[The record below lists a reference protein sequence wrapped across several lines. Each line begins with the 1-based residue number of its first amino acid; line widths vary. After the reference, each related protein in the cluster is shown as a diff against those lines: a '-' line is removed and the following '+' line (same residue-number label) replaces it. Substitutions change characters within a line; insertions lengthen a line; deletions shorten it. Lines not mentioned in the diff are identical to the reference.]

1 MIITLGSSI
10 EDTLVAIGDKL
21 YSVPIDATT
30 TPAINTGNF
39 NQYAGGNKQYL
50 GIVIALGPT
59 NVLSANQIETDQNAI
74 LPSVGDFLLVVK
86 DGTVESSGV
95 KGSFATIKLEYVG
108 ITPDRPELFT
118 VGAEVIESSK

>member
-1 MIITLGSSI
+1 MIITVGSSI
-10 EDTLVAIGDKL
+10 QDTLIAIGDKL
-21 YSVPIDATT
+21 YSIPIDATT

-39 NQYAGGNKQYL
+39 NQYSSAPQYL
-50 GIVIALGPT
+50 GIVIGFGT
-59 NVLSANQIETDQNAI
+59 SSNLSANQIETDQNAL
-74 LPSVGDFLLVVK
+74 LPSVGDFLLIVK

>member
-1 MIITLGSSI
+1 MIITVGSSVQ
-10 EDTLVAIGDKL
+10 DTLIAIGDKL
-21 YSVPIDATT
+21 YSTTIDTTT
-30 TPAINTGNF
+30 TPAVGTGNF
-39 NQYAGGNKQYL
+39 NQYSGAPQYL
-50 GIVIALGPT
+50 GIVIAFGPT
-59 NVLSANQIETDQNAI
+59 TTLSANQIETDQNLL